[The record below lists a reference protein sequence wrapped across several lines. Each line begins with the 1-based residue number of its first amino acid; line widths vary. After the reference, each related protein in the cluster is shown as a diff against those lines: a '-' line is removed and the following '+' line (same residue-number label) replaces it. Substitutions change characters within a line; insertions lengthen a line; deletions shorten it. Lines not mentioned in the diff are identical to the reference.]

1 MNLKS
6 IATVGLAI
14 AMSHGVANAE
24 KAWQMVIDGVGN
36 IPLTSIEYVV
46 SHQAE
51 QTMDVVLND
60 NATVFHNI
68 PSVSFVFDEAGVG
81 VVSTDQETVIGPFG
95 DTISVTGLK
104 SGSTIMVYNMQ
115 GVMLESKTSQGENSI
130 TIDISGYAPGIYV
143 LRTANSTVKFQKR

>member
-14 AMSHGVANAE
+14 AMSHGAANAE

-60 NATVFHNI
+60 NTTVFHNI

-81 VVSTDQETVIGPFG
+81 VLSTDEESIIGPFG
-95 DTISVTGLK
+95 DAISVTGLK
-104 SGSTIMVYNMQ
+104 SGSVITVYNIQ
-115 GVMLESKTSQGENSI
+115 GIMLDTKKSQGEKSI

-143 LRTANSTVKFQKR
+143 LRTANSTVKFQKH